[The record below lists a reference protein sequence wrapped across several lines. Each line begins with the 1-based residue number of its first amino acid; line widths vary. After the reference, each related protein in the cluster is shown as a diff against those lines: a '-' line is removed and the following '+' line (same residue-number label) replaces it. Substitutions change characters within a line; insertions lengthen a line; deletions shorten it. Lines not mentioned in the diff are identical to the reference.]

1 MKYSSIFTPQH
12 SVSLR
17 IRIVVGMFVAAA
29 FGLTYSVVANSVDA
43 SANEGNSMTFTVGI
57 PGGDSNNWGGRKF
70 RYRYE
75 TINDSAI
82 AGKHYSAASG
92 RLEFE
97 NSSSTNTLTI
107 QTHRDGDSHK
117 YSVDFNVRFYD
128 PEMYTANPQGK
139 CCFWYDADLYT
150 ENYDMPEEFKLKGR
164 IIYF

>member
-17 IRIVVGMFVAAA
+17 NRIVVGLFAAVA
-29 FGLTYSVVANSVDA
+29 FGFTFSIVALTLHTFSS
-43 SANEGNSMTFTVGI
+43 EGESLTFTVGI
-57 PGGDSNNWGGRKF
+57 PGGNSNNWGGRKF
-70 RYRYE
+70 RYAYE
-75 TINDSAI
+75 TVNDTAI
-82 AGKHYSAASG
+82 AGTHYSAASG

-107 QTHRDGDSHK
+107 QTHTDGESK
-117 YSVDFNVRFYD
+117 RYYVLVDVKFYD

-150 ENYDMPEEFKLKGR
+150 DHYNMPEEFTLKGA
-164 IIYF
+164 ITYY